1 MSKSTAR
8 RVRMITDGE
17 KTSDGAGVKMTRLIA
32 SHQLDMLDPFLLL
45 DHFESDNPDDY
56 IGGFPSHPHRGFE
69 TVTYMLAGNM
79 RHKDSAGNE
88 GVIGP
93 HGVQWMTAGSGIIH
107 SEMPEQSDGL
117 MSGFQLWVNLPA
129 KDKMTKPAYQE
140 LSGEQFTVEQLA
152 DGGHVRVIAGVTDCG
167 TRGAVTNHYVHPL
180 YLHVSLPAGSTFKQ
194 SIDPGHNAFVYVIE
208 GSLAIGPDEKQLGAR
223 QLAVLQTHER
233 DDHVSARS
241 DDAPTEFL
249 LVAGQPLNEPIA
261 RHGPFVMNTREEI
274 MQAIDDFNN
283 HRLVIDSE

>member
-140 LSGEQFTVEQLA
+140 SLSNLLMAATCA
-152 DGGHVRVIAGVTDCG
+152 
-167 TRGAVTNHYVHPL
+167 
-180 YLHVSLPAGSTFKQ
+180 SLR
-194 SIDPGHNAFVYVIE
+194 E
-208 GSLAIGPDEKQLGAR
+208 L
-223 QLAVLQTHER
+223 
-233 DDHVSARS
+233 
-241 DDAPTEFL
+241 
-249 LVAGQPLNEPIA
+249 PIA
-261 RHGPFVMNTREEI
+261 APVVRSPIITCIHCTCMFPCP
-274 MQAIDDFNN
+274 QAALSSKALI
-283 HRLVIDSE
+283 RATTLSCM